1 MSRAR
6 DDDDRAP
13 TRAETRAER
22 IERAERAE
30 GGPEITFHLV
40 DERDFRERFLPG
52 VVTSALPEQDR
63 EAVDKEREALV
74 REILDACDASGPSW
88 TALHKLFDE
97 TRAGWL
103 RLAELQDG
111 DQAQR
116 VLFAG
121 YARVVAHLRP
131 AFAVRGFGLST
142 LDRVAPDLAR
152 RIRSPG
158 LLLRDGVK
166 PDGAPLPFVPAGLP
180 GRVPARAVPGG
191 RSGGGFIPRDE
202 VRPFLDALR
211 AALPQLVQSL
221 GSTGEAGLTTLLS
234 VVVEAKVQGYAVLE
248 AVDALAGDTHVP
260 KDHRLGFDKPGTL
273 PPAVVREVGKLYGR
287 RDSAPVAAEPAPT
300 AEASRSAG
308 EVLTYSPKGSYE
320 VGQRLQHKSFGMGEV
335 TQVLDSRRLKVRF
348 PDEERT
354 LIQGLPGASQQ
365 PEGDRPPA

>member
-1 MSRAR
+1 MSPIR
-6 DDDDRAP
+6 DEDDRETGRAP
-13 TRAETRAER
+13 TRH
-22 IERAERAE
+22 ERAEAAARSE
-30 GGPEITFHLV
+30 GGPEVTFHLV

-52 VVTSALPEQDR
+52 IATSARPDQDR

-103 RLAELQDG
+103 RLSELQDG

-121 YARVVAHLRP
+121 YARVVTHLRP
-131 AFAVRGFGLST
+131 AFSVRGFGLST

-152 RIRSPG
+152 RVRSPG

-166 PDGAPLPFVPAGLP
+166 PDGAPLPFVPPGLP

-202 VRPFLDALR
+202 VRPFLDAFR

-221 GSTGEAGLTTLLS
+221 GGTGEAGLTTLLS
-234 VVVEAKVQGYAVLE
+234 VLVEAKVQGYAVLE

-260 KDHRLGFDKPGTL
+260 KDHRLGFEKPGTL

-287 RDSAPVAAEPAPT
+287 RESAPAPAP
-300 AEASRSAG
+300 AASEAPKSAG
-308 EVLTYSPKGSYE
+308 EVLTYSPKGNYE
-320 VGQRLQHKSFGMGEV
+320 VGQRLQHKAFGTGEV

-354 LIQGLPGASQQ
+354 LIQGLPGQQ
-365 PEGDRPPA
+365 PSDGDRPPA